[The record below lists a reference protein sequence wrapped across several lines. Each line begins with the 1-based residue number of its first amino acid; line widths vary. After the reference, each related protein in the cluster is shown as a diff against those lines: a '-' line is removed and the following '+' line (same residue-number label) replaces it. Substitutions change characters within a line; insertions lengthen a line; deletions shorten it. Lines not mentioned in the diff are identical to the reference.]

1 MGGLHKCSHLLD
13 ELRAPL
19 LISQEEVGRDLARF
33 VHGFPMDAI
42 PYETD
47 NEKTIKRSRRDI
59 THLRVEILQLDRE
72 RAADR
77 LDSAEH
83 LRRRTAL
90 TLKEAFWERQL
101 KQASEMHRM
110 ERLAN
115 RANQKK

>member
-1 MGGLHKCSHLLD
+1 MGGLHKCSHLLG
-13 ELRAPL
+13 ELKRPL
-19 LISQEEVGRDLARF
+19 LISEEEVARDLVRF

-47 NEKTIKRSRRDI
+47 NEKKIKRSHRDI

-72 RAADR
+72 RAAGR
-77 LDSAEH
+77 LESSEH
-83 LRRRTAL
+83 LRRRTQL
-90 TLKEAFWERQL
+90 TLKETFWEAQL